1 MSNIDLNNFPGFILN
16 KLNIIGELIGVS
28 YFDLSTL
35 EVNDKFLNIDILFMG
50 EKKRVTSI
58 ITSDT
63 ISIVVANKENQI
75 YSVHLIKINNDVALK
90 IKSVN
95 NTIEK
100 SYYKINVNLL
110 NGGFT
115 PVNEDEFTLKYEKK

>member
-35 EVNDKFLNIDILFMG
+35 EVNDKFLNVDILFMG

-75 YSVHLIKINNDVALK
+75 YSVHLIKINNDIALK

-95 NTIEK
+95 NTIER
-100 SYYKINVNLL
+100 SYYKINVSLL
-110 NGGFT
+110 NGAFT

>member
-75 YSVHLIKINNDVALK
+75 YSVHLIKINNDIALK

-95 NTIEK
+95 NSIER
-100 SYYKINVNLL
+100 SYYKINNSLL
-110 NGGFT
+110 NGSFT

>member
-35 EVNDKFLNIDILFMG
+35 EVNDKFLNVDILFMG

-58 ITSDT
+58 ITNDT
-63 ISIVVANKENQI
+63 ISIVVANKKNQI

>member
-1 MSNIDLNNFPGFILN
+1 MSDIDLNNFPGFILN

-28 YFDLSTL
+28 YFDLSSL
-35 EVNDKFLNIDILFMG
+35 EVKDNFLNIDILFLG
-50 EKKRVTSI
+50 EKKRVTSF
-58 ITSDT
+58 ITNDT
-63 ISIVVANKENQI
+63 ISIVVSNKDNQV
-75 YSVHLIKINNDVALK
+75 YSVHFIKINNDVALK

-95 NTIEK
+95 NTIER

-115 PVNEDEFTLKYEKK
+115 PVNEDEFTLKYEKR

>member
-35 EVNDKFLNIDILFMG
+35 EVNDKFLNVDILFVG

-75 YSVHLIKINNDVALK
+75 YSVHLIKINNDIALK

-95 NTIEK
+95 NTIER
-100 SYYKINVNLL
+100 SYYKINNSLL
-110 NGGFT
+110 NGSFT

>member
-1 MSNIDLNNFPGFILN
+1 MSDIDLKNFPGFILN

-35 EVNDKFLNIDILFMG
+35 EVKDNFLNIDILFLG
-50 EKKRVTSI
+50 EKKRVTSF
-58 ITSDT
+58 ITNDT
-63 ISIVVANKENQI
+63 ISIVVSNKDNKV
-75 YSVHLIKINNDVALK
+75 YSVHFIKINNDVALK

-95 NTIEK
+95 NTIER

-115 PVNEDEFTLKYEKK
+115 PVNEDEFTLKYEKR

>member
-35 EVNDKFLNIDILFMG
+35 EVKVKFLNIDILFMG

-75 YSVHLIKINNDVALK
+75 YSVHLIKINNDIALK

-95 NTIEK
+95 NTIER
-100 SYYKINVNLL
+100 SYYKINVSLL
-110 NGGFT
+110 NGSFT

>member
-35 EVNDKFLNIDILFMG
+35 EVNDKFLNVDILFMG

-58 ITSDT
+58 ITNDT
-63 ISIVVANKENQI
+63 ISIVVANKKNQI
-75 YSVHLIKINNDVALK
+75 YSVHLIKINNDFALK

>member
-35 EVNDKFLNIDILFMG
+35 EVNDKFLNVDILFMG

-63 ISIVVANKENQI
+63 ISIVVANKKNQI
-75 YSVHLIKINNDVALK
+75 YSVHLIKINNDFALK

>member
-28 YFDLSTL
+28 YFDLSSL
-35 EVNDKFLNIDILFMG
+35 EVKDIFLNIDILFMG

-58 ITSDT
+58 ITNDT
-63 ISIVVANKENQI
+63 ISIVVANKKNQI

-95 NTIEK
+95 NAIER

>member
-1 MSNIDLNNFPGFILN
+1 MSDIDLNNFPGFILN

-35 EVNDKFLNIDILFMG
+35 EVNDKFLNVDILFMG

-75 YSVHLIKINNDVALK
+75 YSVHLIKINNDIALK

-95 NTIEK
+95 NTIER
-100 SYYKINVNLL
+100 SYYKINNSLL
-110 NGGFT
+110 NGSFT